1 MKKNWVIL
9 NSLLLVVVALL
20 AFQLNNKWRL
30 YRSSH
35 NPGRIKPSVAQHA
48 PSVSRISALA
58 EPANYSAIV
67 DLHLFS
73 LDRNNV
79 IPPEPPPPAEAKVLA
94 PKPILMG
101 TMGLDGSAYALMVSS
116 AGGDSSLYR
125 RLKVGDELDG
135 YALVK
140 VFHDKVVMKAEGKEV
155 DVRISDQPRRSQSAA
170 ATQGSAGAGS
180 RVASLDGATASGAGT
195 SGVARPEVPPAEAPE
210 GTVFKGK
217 RKRLV
222 DSPFGQTVVWEDV
235 K

>member
-1 MKKNWVIL
+1 MKKNWIIL
-9 NSLLLVVVALL
+9 NVLLLVVAALL
-20 AFQLNNKWRL
+20 AFQLNNQWRF
-30 YRSSH
+30 YRSRH
-35 NPGRIKPSVAQHA
+35 NPGRIKPSVAQNV
-48 PSVSRISALA
+48 PSVSRTSASA
-58 EPANYSAIV
+58 QPANYSAIV
-67 DLHLFS
+67 DNHLFS

-79 IPPEPPPPAEAKVLA
+79 IPSEPPPPTESKVLA

-101 TMGLDGSAYALMVSS
+101 TMGLAGSAYALMVSG

-140 VFHDKVVMKAEGKEV
+140 VFHDKVVMKAEGQEV

-170 ATQGSAGAGS
+170 AAPASAAGGA
-180 RVASLDGATASGAGT
+180 RVAPLDGAAASGTGA
-195 SGVARPEVPPAEAPE
+195 SGVARPEVPPGEAPE
-210 GTVFKGK
+210 GTLFKGK